1 MVKKPKERI
10 MVHKSK
16 EIGDTLRVGR
26 QTDYVEPVGQFEQAR
41 KLKQE
46 QNFYYNMKNRVG
58 KWSCRVEVPLLSVTQ
73 IKRASRVVRALANEL
88 NQIATYKEVYPDHKI
103 QMAQIACNRASHT
116 LTTEA
121 GTDRKPLGHRGLDES

>member
-58 KWSCRVEVPLLSVTQ
+58 KWSCRVEVPLLSVMQ
-73 IKRASRVVRALANEL
+73 IRRASREVRALANEL
-88 NQIATYKEVYPDHKI
+88 NQIANYK
-103 QMAQIACNRASHT
+103 
-116 LTTEA
+116 
-121 GTDRKPLGHRGLDES
+121 

>member
-1 MVKKPKERI
+1 MVKKPKEKI
-10 MVHKSK
+10 IVQKSK

-26 QTDYVEPVGQFEQAR
+26 QTDYVEPVGQYEQAR

-58 KWSCRVEVPLLSVTQ
+58 KWSCRVEVPLISVMQ
-73 IKRASRVVRALANEL
+73 IRRASREVRALANEL
-88 NQIATYKEVYPDHKI
+88 NRIANYKEVPPDHKI
-103 QMAQIACNRASHT
+103 QMAQTACRTTSHT

-121 GTDRKPLGHRGLDES
+121 GTDRKPLGHRGLD

>member
-1 MVKKPKERI
+1 

-16 EIGDTLRVGR
+16 EIGNTLRVGR

-41 KLKQE
+41 KRKQE

-58 KWSCRVEVPLLSVTQ
+58 QWSCRVEVPLLSVMH
-73 IKRASRVVRALANEL
+73 IRRASRELRALANEL
-88 NQIATYKEVYPDHKI
+88 NQVANYKEVQPDHKI
-103 QMAQIACNRASHT
+103 HMAQTACRNTSHT

-121 GTDRKPLGHRGLDES
+121 GTDRKPLGYRGLDES